1 MENVVKNKRGLE
13 LVTSLYGSKN
23 MFRKV
28 PFLVIDHLSNFDD
41 FIQNYF
47 WVIPKITFANLCKP
61 VQSVI
66 IILVS
71 SDPLILETDERK
83 GKKYKK
89 LNIWKTKRAF

>member
-1 MENVVKNKRGLE
+1 
-13 LVTSLYGSKN
+13 

-28 PFLVIDHLSNFDD
+28 PFLVIDHLSNFDY

-66 IILVS
+66 IIPVS

-83 GKKYKK
+83 GKK
-89 LNIWKTKRAF
+89 IQKTEYLENEKSFLGN

>member
-47 WVIPKITFANLCKP
+47 
-61 VQSVI
+61 
-66 IILVS
+66 
-71 SDPLILETDERK
+71 
-83 GKKYKK
+83 
-89 LNIWKTKRAF
+89 